1 MRDVRFKELAA
12 AGPHPGSWT
21 HERLE
26 VFALR
31 LAPVRYALRV
41 KRVMP
46 GLDALNREFRKGRDD
61 QGMGGGT
68 EWKPF
73 EIDAREYAELR
84 EAWLADPEPGLRP

>member
-1 MRDVRFKELAA
+1 MRDVRLKELAA

-21 HERLE
+21 HGRLDL
-26 VFALR
+26 FALR

-46 GLDALNREFRKGRDD
+46 GLEALNREFRKGRED

-68 EWKPF
+68 ERKPF
-73 EIDAREYAELR
+73 EIDAPEYAELR
-84 EAWLADPEPGLRP
+84 EAWLADPGLGG